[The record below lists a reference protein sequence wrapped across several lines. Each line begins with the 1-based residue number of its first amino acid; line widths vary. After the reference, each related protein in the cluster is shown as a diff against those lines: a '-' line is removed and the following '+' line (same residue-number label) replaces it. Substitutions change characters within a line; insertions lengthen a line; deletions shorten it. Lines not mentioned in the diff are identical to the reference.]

1 MVGIIKEFS
10 EEKRIFIKDKCLKCV
25 LHFESLESIHL
36 KWKCLGSLTEDM
48 TKSLISCSRNI
59 YWHSPCH
66 LSKERCHKIL
76 FAPIFEGI
84 KILMPQPPGGLVHAR
99 EARST
104 KKCEAVM
111 SEVSDVNLATTC
123 RNKKRD
129 SLSHSG
135 PGRWLAWISF
145 DQMTAVSTEEVLPKI
160 AYWRKNLRCSCR
172 IDFGSEKQGY
182 SF

>member
-1 MVGIIKEFS
+1 
-10 EEKRIFIKDKCLKCV
+10 
-25 LHFESLESIHL
+25 
-36 KWKCLGSLTEDM
+36 M

-111 SEVSDVNLATTC
+111 SEVSDVNLATTLGSQLFPPLFVLL
-123 RNKKRD
+123 ND
-129 SLSHSG
+129 VHQVVFETLQIHS
-135 PGRWLAWISF
+135 
-145 DQMTAVSTEEVLPKI
+145 
-160 AYWRKNLRCSCR
+160 
-172 IDFGSEKQGY
+172 
-182 SF
+182 